1 MHLDSLDRTRSQPAT
16 VVQNIRVTPEKDPV
30 DVRRLV
36 LNLTGPGQRFFEG
49 QLVGF
54 SAPAGGC
61 EQFRLYTIADVSP
74 IPGDEGL
81 DVGLYVRRCGGPV
94 SGFLCGLTKGE
105 RIVVAGP
112 YDYRFRLPM
121 DRRSNLVMIGAGSGV
136 APFRALVHK
145 AYDLKVDWK
154 GKVRLY
160 YGPQTGLETLYNND
174 PADIGQ
180 YFDRR
185 TFRAMDALKT
195 RRSIPGS
202 AEPGRGGQANMA
214 ELWDLVRD
222 PDSYVYLVSS
232 AGRLAPL
239 HQAMGEFAGADVWQ
253 AATEALKAR
262 NHWSEMVFD
271 SA

>member
-54 SAPAGGC
+54 SAPAGGR

-94 SGFLCGLTKGE
+94 SGLLCGLTKGE

-121 DRRSNLVMIGAGSGV
+121 DNRSNLVMIGAGSGV

-145 AYDLKVDWK
+145 AYDARVDWK
-154 GKVRLY
+154 GKVRLF
-160 YGPQTGLETLYNND
+160 YGAATGMEALYTNE
-174 PADIGQ
+174 PGDIGQ

-185 TFRAMDALKT
+185 TFRAIDALKT

-202 AEPGRGGQANMA
+202 HEPGRGAAQNLG

-222 PDSYVYLVSS
+222 PDTYVYFAGPR
-232 AGRLAPL
+232 AGRAGLDS
-239 HQAMGEFAGADVWQ
+239 AMAEAAGGADLWA
-253 AATEALKAR
+253 AATDALRAR
-262 NHWSEMVFD
+262 NPWAELLFD
-271 SA
+271 

>member
-1 MHLDSLDRTRSQPAT
+1 MRLDSLDRSRSQPGM
-16 VVQNIRVTPEKDPV
+16 VVQNVRVTPEKDPI

-36 LNLTGPGQRFFEG
+36 LNLAGPGQRYFEG

-54 SAPAGGC
+54 SVPVGGHDH
-61 EQFRLYTIADVSP
+61 FRLYTIAEVTP

-81 DVGLYVRRCGGPV
+81 DLGLYVRRCGGPV
-94 SGFLCGLTKGE
+94 SGWLCDLEKGE
-105 RIVVAGP
+105 RVTVVGP

-121 DRRSNLVMIGAGSGV
+121 DNRSNLVMIGAGSGV

-160 YGPQTGLETLYNND
+160 YGPRTGLETLYNND

-202 AEPGRGGQANMA
+202 ADSGRGPQANMA

-232 AGRLAPL
+232 SSGAAAL
-239 HQAMGEFAGADVWQ
+239 HEAMGALAGADVWQ

-262 NHWSEMVFD
+262 NHWAEMVFD
-271 SA
+271 

>member
-1 MHLDSLDRTRSQPAT
+1 MHLDSLDRSRSQTAT
-16 VVQNIRVTPEKDPV
+16 VVQNVRVTPDKDPV
-30 DVRRLV
+30 DVRRLT
-36 LNLTGPGQRFFEG
+36 LNLAGPGLRFFEG

-54 SAPAGGC
+54 SVPAGDRD
-61 EQFRLYTIADVSP
+61 QFRVYTVADVVA

-81 DVGLYVRRCGGPV
+81 DLGLYVRRCGGPV
-94 SGFLCGLTKGE
+94 SDHLCGLAKGE
-105 RIVVAGP
+105 RVTVVGP
-112 YDYRFRLPM
+112 YDYRFRVPM
-121 DRRSNLVMIGAGSGV
+121 DNRSNLVMIGAGSGI

-145 AYDLKVDWK
+145 VYDLKVDWK

-160 YGPQTGLETLYNND
+160 FGPETGLETLYNND
-174 PADIGQ
+174 PADVGQ

-202 AEPGRGGQANMA
+202 GEPGRGPQANMT

-222 PDSYVYLVSS
+222 PDSYVYVVGS
-232 AGRLAPL
+232 ARCLAAL
-239 HQAMGEFAGADVWQ
+239 HEAMGAFASADVWQ
-253 AATEALKAR
+253 AAVDALKAR

-271 SA
+271 

>member
-1 MHLDSLDRTRSQPAT
+1 MRLDSLDRSRSVPAT
-16 VVQNIRVTPEKDPV
+16 VVQNARVTPEKDVV

-36 LNLTGPGQRFFEG
+36 INLVGQALRFFEG
-49 QLVGF
+49 QLIGF
-54 SAPAGGC
+54 SVTAGGRDH
-61 EQFRLYTIADVSP
+61 FRLYTVADVQP

-81 DVGLYVRRCGGPV
+81 DLGLYVRRCGGPV
-94 SGFLCGLTKGE
+94 SDYLCGLSKGE
-105 RIVVAGP
+105 RITVVGP

-121 DRRSNLVMIGAGSGV
+121 DNRSNLVMIGAGSGV

-145 AYDLKVDWK
+145 AYDLRVDWK

-160 YGPQTGLETLYNND
+160 YGPQIGLEALYNND

-202 AEPGRGGQANMA
+202 AEPGRGLQGNMT

-222 PDSYVYLVSS
+222 PDSYVYLVGS
-232 AGRLAPL
+232 ASALAAL
-239 HQAMGEFAGADVWQ
+239 HDAMGAFAGADVWQ

-262 NHWSEMVFD
+262 NHWAEMVFD
-271 SA
+271 